1 MAQSGKKIVKLINLF
16 CHQKVFDGA
25 FFELIRMLMSKNVNN
40 DVNKDL
46 PIFTSRSK
54 KKSFPEDDK

>member
-1 MAQSGKKIVKLINLF
+1 MYRIVSEKFSFKECMAYI
-16 CHQKVFDGA
+16 DDA

-46 PIFTSRSK
+46 PIFTKGKKCSFSK
-54 KKSFPEDDK
+54 ADNRRMS